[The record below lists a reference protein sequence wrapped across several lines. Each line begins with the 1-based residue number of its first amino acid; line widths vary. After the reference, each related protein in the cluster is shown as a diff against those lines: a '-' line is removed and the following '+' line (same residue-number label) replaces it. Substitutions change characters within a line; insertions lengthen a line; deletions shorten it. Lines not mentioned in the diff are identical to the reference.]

1 MNGDILVM
9 RQKELKRLELIK
21 KAIAKQLT
29 QLEASKFL
37 GISLRQ
43 VQRIVRRVRELGDKG
58 IIHQNRGKANCR
70 RISDVIKAKVLRV
83 YGRRYK
89 DFGATLAS
97 EKLAKHEGIKLSRE
111 TLRKWLRA
119 ERAMRRQ
126 DEGAASTGHAG
137 SAKSIMVRWSRW
149 MAAIM
154 IGWKAEARGW
164 C

>member
-9 RQKELKRLELIK
+9 RQRELNRLDLIK

-43 VQRIVRRVRELGDKG
+43 AQRIVRRVRDFGDKG
-58 IIHQNRGKANCR
+58 IINQKRGKPNCR
-70 RISDVIKAKVLRV
+70 RISEVIKAKVLRI

-97 EKLAKHEGIKLSRE
+97 EKLAKNEGINIS
-111 TLRKWLRA
+111 
-119 ERAMRRQ
+119 
-126 DEGAASTGHAG
+126 
-137 SAKSIMVRWSRW
+137 
-149 MAAIM
+149 
-154 IGWKAEARGW
+154 
-164 C
+164 